1 LIVRAQYAEISLRG
15 AREDN
20 QDRVTAAVSD
30 HAAMLLVL
38 DGMGGHAEGER
49 AAEQARRVMV
59 EAFWQTPQPMM
70 DPLGFLHLTLGQA
83 HEQVAA
89 LGAGIPIE
97 HRPRATCAVCLVQ
110 EGTAWWAHMGD
121 SRIYLLRE
129 GSVRRRTRDH
139 SHVEV
144 LLQEGLISEAQAQT
158 HPMRNYVECCLG
170 GDPILPE
177 MSIARC
183 LRVKAGDVLLVCS
196 DGFWAN
202 LSEEDMIASL
212 FSGAPL
218 SDSLQALADSAVRRG
233 GAGSDNTSA
242 AALRLID

>member
-1 LIVRAQYAEISLRG
+1 MRAQYAEISLRG

-218 SDSLQALADSAVRRG
+218 ADSLQALADSAVRRA

-242 AALRLID
+242 AVLRLID

>member
-1 LIVRAQYAEISLRG
+1 MRAQYAEISLRG

-20 QDRVTAAVSD
+20 QDRVTAAVSEQT
-30 HAAMLLVL
+30 AMLLVL

-49 AAEQARRVMV
+49 AAEMARKVLV
-59 EAFWQTPQPMM
+59 ESFWHTPQPLI
-70 DPLGFLHLTLGQA
+70 DPLGFLHLALGQA
-83 HEQVAA
+83 HEEVAA
-89 LGAGIPIE
+89 LGAGLPIE
-97 HRPRATCAVCLVQ
+97 HRPRATCAICIVQ
-110 EGTAWWAHMGD
+110 EGTCWWAHMGD
-121 SRIYLLRE
+121 SRIYLLRD
-129 GSVRRRTRDH
+129 GAIRRRTRDH

-144 LLQEGLISEAQAQT
+144 LLQEGLISEAQAQN

-177 MSIARC
+177 MSVARC
-183 LRVKAGDVLLVCS
+183 QRVQPGDVLLVCS

-202 LSEEDMIASL
+202 LDEEDILASL

-218 SDSLQALADSAVRRG
+218 LDSLQALADSAVRHA

-242 AALRLID
+242 AVLRLID

>member
-1 LIVRAQYAEISLRG
+1 LRAQYAEISLRG

-20 QDRVTAAVSD
+20 QDRVTAAVSE
-30 HAAMLLVL
+30 HAALLLVL

-49 AAEQARRVMV
+49 AAEIARKVLV
-59 EAFWQTPQPMM
+59 ESFWHAAQPLL
-70 DPLGFLHLTLGQA
+70 DPMGFLHLALGQA
-83 HEQVAA
+83 HGEVAA
-89 LGAGIPIE
+89 LGAGLPME
-97 HRPRATCAVCLVQ
+97 HRPRATCAICIVQ

-121 SRIYLLRE
+121 SRIYLLRD
-129 GSVRRRTRDH
+129 GAIRRRTRDH

-144 LLQEGLISEAQAQT
+144 LLQEGLISESQAQT

-177 MSIARC
+177 MSVARC
-183 LRVKAGDVLLVCS
+183 QRVYSGDVLLVCS

-202 LSEEDMIASL
+202 LSEEDILASL

-218 SDSLQALADSAVRRG
+218 KDSLQALADLAVRRG

-242 AALRLID
+242 AVLRLID

>member
-1 LIVRAQYAEISLRG
+1 MRAQYAEISLRG

-20 QDRVTAAVSD
+20 QDRVTAAVSE

-49 AAEQARRVMV
+49 AAELARKVLV
-59 EAFWQTPQPMM
+59 ESFWHTPQPLI
-70 DPLGFLHLTLGQA
+70 DPLGFLHLALGQA
-83 HEQVAA
+83 HEEVAA
-89 LGAGIPIE
+89 LGAGLPIE
-97 HRPRATCAVCLVQ
+97 HRPRATCAICIVQ
-110 EGTAWWAHMGD
+110 ERTAWWAHMGD
-121 SRIYLLRE
+121 SRIYLLRD
-129 GSVRRRTRDH
+129 GAIRRRTRDH

-177 MSIARC
+177 MSVARC
-183 LRVKAGDVLLVCS
+183 QRVQPGDVLLVCS

-202 LSEEDMIASL
+202 LAEEDILASL

-218 SDSLQALADSAVRRG
+218 LDSLQALADSAVRRA

>member
-1 LIVRAQYAEISLRG
+1 MRAQYAEISLRG

-20 QDRVTAAVSD
+20 QDRVTAAVSEQ
-30 HAAMLLVL
+30 AAMLLVL

-49 AAEQARRVMV
+49 AAELARRVLV
-59 EAFWQTPQPMM
+59 ERFWHTPQPLL
-70 DPLGFLHLTLGQA
+70 DPLGFLHVSLGRA
-83 HEQVAA
+83 HEEVAA
-89 LGAGIPIE
+89 LGIGRPIE
-97 HRPRATCAVCLVQ
+97 HRPRATCAICIVQ

-121 SRIYLLRE
+121 SRIYLLRD
-129 GSVRRRTRDH
+129 GAVKRRTRDH

-144 LLQEGLISEAQAQT
+144 LLQEGLISEAQAQV

-177 MSIARC
+177 MSMARC
-183 LRVKAGDVLLVCS
+183 QRVQAGDVLLVCS

-202 LSEEDMIASL
+202 LSEEDIVASL

-218 SDSLQALADSAVRRG
+218 RDSLQALADSAVRRG

-242 AALRLID
+242 AVLRLID

>member
-1 LIVRAQYAEISLRG
+1 MRAQYAEISLRG

-30 HAAMLLVL
+30 QAAMLLVL

-49 AAEQARRVMV
+49 AAELARKVLV
-59 EAFWQTPQPMM
+59 ESFWHTSQPLL
-70 DPLGFLHLTLGQA
+70 DPLGYLHLALGQA
-83 HEQVAA
+83 HEEVAA
-89 LGAGIPIE
+89 LGAGLAIE
-97 HRPRATCAVCLVQ
+97 HRPRATCAVCIVQ

-121 SRIYLLRE
+121 SRIYLLRD
-129 GSVRRRTRDH
+129 GAVRRRTRDH

-144 LLQEGLISEAQAQT
+144 LLQEGLISEAQAQN

-183 LRVKAGDVLLVCS
+183 QRVQPGDVLLVCS

-202 LSEEDMIASL
+202 LDEADILASL

-218 SDSLQALADSAVRRG
+218 LDSLQALADSAVRRA

>member
-1 LIVRAQYAEISLRG
+1 LRAQYAEISLRG

-20 QDRVTAAVSD
+20 QDRVTAAVSEQ
-30 HAAMLLVL
+30 AAMLLVL

-49 AAEQARRVMV
+49 AAELARKVLV
-59 EAFWQTPQPMM
+59 ESFWHTPQPLI
-70 DPLGFLHLTLGQA
+70 DPLGFLHLALGQA
-83 HEQVAA
+83 HEEVAT
-89 LGAGIPIE
+89 LGAGLPIE
-97 HRPRATCAVCLVQ
+97 HRPRATCAICIVQ
-110 EGTAWWAHMGD
+110 ERTAWWAHMGD
-121 SRIYLLRE
+121 SRIYLLRD
-129 GSVRRRTRDH
+129 GVIRRRTRDH

-177 MSIARC
+177 MSVARC
-183 LRVKAGDVLLVCS
+183 QRVEPGDVLLVCS

-202 LSEEDMIASL
+202 LDEEDILASL

-218 SDSLQALADSAVRRG
+218 LDSLQALADSAVRRA

-242 AALRLID
+242 AVLRLID

>member
-1 LIVRAQYAEISLRG
+1 LRAQYAEISLRG

-20 QDRVTAAVSD
+20 QDRVTAAVSEQ
-30 HAAMLLVL
+30 AAMLLVL

-49 AAEQARRVMV
+49 AAELARKVLV
-59 EAFWQTPQPMM
+59 ESFWHTPQPLL
-70 DPLGFLHLTLGQA
+70 DPLGFLHLALGQA
-83 HEQVAA
+83 HQEVAA
-89 LGAGIPIE
+89 IGAGLPIE
-97 HRPRATCAVCLVQ
+97 HRPRATCAVCIVQ

-121 SRIYLLRE
+121 SRIYLLRDNA
-129 GSVRRRTRDH
+129 VRRRTRDH

-177 MSIARC
+177 MTVARC
-183 LRVKAGDVLLVCS
+183 QRVQAGDVLLVCS
-196 DGFWAN
+196 DGFWAS
-202 LSEEDMIASL
+202 LTEEDIVASL

-218 SDSLQALADSAVRRG
+218 RDSLQALADSAVRRA

-242 AALRLID
+242 AVLRLID

>member
-1 LIVRAQYAEISLRG
+1 LRAQYAEISLRG

-20 QDRVTAAVSD
+20 QDRVTAAVSEQ
-30 HAAMLLVL
+30 AAMLLVL

-49 AAEQARRVMV
+49 AAELARKVLV
-59 EAFWQTPQPMM
+59 ESFWHTSQPLL
-70 DPLGFLHLTLGQA
+70 DPLGFLHLALGQA
-83 HEQVAA
+83 HEEVAS
-89 LGAGIPIE
+89 LGAGLPIE
-97 HRPRATCAVCLVQ
+97 HRPRATCAICIVQ

-121 SRIYLLRE
+121 SRIYLLRD
-129 GSVRRRTRDH
+129 GAVRRRTRDH

-144 LLQEGLISEAQAQT
+144 LLQEGLISEAQAQN

-177 MSIARC
+177 MSVARC
-183 LRVKAGDVLLVCS
+183 QRVQAGDVLLVCS

-202 LSEEDMIASL
+202 LEEADIVASL

-218 SDSLQALADSAVRRG
+218 LDSLKALADSAVRRA

-242 AALRLID
+242 AVLRLID

>member
-1 LIVRAQYAEISLRG
+1 LRAQYAEISLRG

-30 HAAMLLVL
+30 QAAMLLIL
-38 DGMGGHAEGER
+38 DGMGGHSDGER
-49 AAEQARRVMV
+49 AAELARRVLV
-59 EAFWQTPQPMM
+59 ETFWHTPQPLM
-70 DPLGFLHLTLGQA
+70 DPLGFLHLALGHA
-83 HEQVAA
+83 HEEVAA
-89 LGAGIPIE
+89 LGAGLPIE
-97 HRPRATCAVCLVQ
+97 HRPRTTVAMCVVQ

-121 SRIYLLRE
+121 SRIYLLRNGE
-129 GSVRRRTRDH
+129 VRRRTRDH

-144 LLQEGLISEAQAQT
+144 LLQEGLISEAQAQN

-177 MSIARC
+177 MSVARC
-183 LRVKAGDVLLVCS
+183 QRVQSGDVLLVCS

-202 LSEEDMIASL
+202 LSEEDILASL

-218 SDSLQALADSAVRRG
+218 RDSLQALADSAVRRG

-242 AALRLID
+242 AVLRLID

>member
-1 LIVRAQYAEISLRG
+1 MRAQYAEISLRG

-30 HAAMLLVL
+30 QAAMLVIL
-38 DGMGGHAEGER
+38 DGMGGHSDGER
-49 AAEQARRVMV
+49 AAELARRVLV
-59 EAFWQTPQPMM
+59 ETFWHTPQPLM
-70 DPLGFLHLTLGQA
+70 DPLGFLHLALGHA
-83 HEQVAA
+83 HEEVAA
-89 LGAGIPIE
+89 LGAGLPIE
-97 HRPRATCAVCLVQ
+97 HRPRSTVAVCLVQ

-121 SRIYLLRE
+121 SRIYLLRNGE
-129 GSVRRRTRDH
+129 VRRRTRDH

-144 LLQEGLISEAQAQT
+144 LLQEGLISEAQAQN

-177 MSIARC
+177 MSVARC
-183 LRVKAGDVLLVCS
+183 QRVLPGDVLLVCS

-202 LSEEDMIASL
+202 LSEEDILASL

-218 SDSLQALADSAVRRG
+218 RDSLQALADSAVRRG

>member
-1 LIVRAQYAEISLRG
+1 LRAQYAEISLRG

-30 HAAMLLVL
+30 QAAMLLVL

-49 AAEQARRVMV
+49 AAEIARKVLV
-59 EAFWQTPQPMM
+59 ESFWHTPQPLL
-70 DPLGFLHLTLGQA
+70 DPLGFLHIALGQA
-83 HEQVAA
+83 HEEVAA
-89 LGAGIPIE
+89 LGAGLPIE
-97 HRPRATCAVCLVQ
+97 HRPRATCAMCVVQ

-121 SRIYLLRE
+121 SRIYLLRD
-129 GSVRRRTRDH
+129 GAVRRRTRDH

-144 LLQEGLISEAQAQT
+144 LLQEGLISEAQAQN

-177 MSIARC
+177 MSVARC
-183 LRVKAGDVLLVCS
+183 QRVLPGDVLLVCS

-202 LSEEDMIASL
+202 LSEEDMVASL

-218 SDSLQALADSAVRRG
+218 RDSLQALADSAVRRG

-242 AALRLID
+242 AVLRLID

>member
-1 LIVRAQYAEISLRG
+1 MRAQYAEISLRG

-30 HAAMLLVL
+30 QAAMLLVL

-49 AAEQARRVMV
+49 AAEIARKVLV
-59 EAFWQTPQPMM
+59 ESFWHTPQPLL
-70 DPLGFLHLTLGQA
+70 DPLGFLHIALGQA
-83 HEQVAA
+83 HEEVAA
-89 LGAGIPIE
+89 LGAGLPIE
-97 HRPRATCAVCLVQ
+97 HRPRATCAMCVVQ

-121 SRIYLLRE
+121 SRIYLLRD
-129 GSVRRRTRDH
+129 GAVRRRTRDH

-144 LLQEGLISEAQAQT
+144 LLQEGLISEAQAQN

-177 MSIARC
+177 MSVARC
-183 LRVKAGDVLLVCS
+183 QRVLPGDVLLVCS

-202 LSEEDMIASL
+202 LSEEDMVASL

-218 SDSLQALADSAVRRG
+218 RDSLQALADCAVRRG

-242 AALRLID
+242 AVLRLID

>member
-1 LIVRAQYAEISLRG
+1 MRAQYAEISLRG

-20 QDRVTAAVSD
+20 QDRVTAAVSEQ
-30 HAAMLLVL
+30 AAMLLVL

-49 AAEQARRVMV
+49 AAELARKVLV
-59 EAFWQTPQPMM
+59 ENFWHTPQPLL
-70 DPLGFLHLTLGQA
+70 DPLGFLHLSLGQA
-83 HEQVAA
+83 HEEVAA
-89 LGAGIPIE
+89 IGAGLPIE
-97 HRPRATCAVCLVQ
+97 HRPRATCAMCIVQ
-110 EGTAWWAHMGD
+110 ERTAWWAHMGD
-121 SRIYLLRE
+121 SRIYLLRDNA
-129 GSVRRRTRDH
+129 VRRRTRDH

-177 MSIARC
+177 MTVARC
-183 LRVKAGDVLLVCS
+183 QRVLPGDVLLVCS

-202 LSEEDMIASL
+202 LAEEDIVASL

-218 SDSLQALADSAVRRG
+218 RDSLQALADNAVRRA

-242 AALRLID
+242 AVLRLID

>member
-1 LIVRAQYAEISLRG
+1 LRAQYAEISLRG

-20 QDRVTAAVSD
+20 QDRVAAAVSEQ
-30 HAAMLLVL
+30 AAMLLVL
-38 DGMGGHAEGER
+38 DGMGGHADGER
-49 AAEQARRVMV
+49 AAELARRVLV
-59 EAFWQTPQPMM
+59 ERFWHTPQPML
-70 DPLGFLHLTLGQA
+70 DPMGFLHVSLGRA
-83 HEQVAA
+83 HEEVAA
-89 LGAGIPIE
+89 LGAGRSIE
-97 HRPRATCAVCLVQ
+97 HRPRTTCAMCIVQ

-121 SRIYLLRE
+121 SRIYLLRD
-129 GSVRRRTRDH
+129 GAVKRRTRDH

-144 LLQEGLISEAQAQT
+144 LLQEGLISEAQAQN

-177 MSIARC
+177 MSMARC
-183 LRVKAGDVLLVCS
+183 QRVLPGDVLLVCS

-202 LSEEDMIASL
+202 LREEDMVASL

-218 SDSLQALADSAVRRG
+218 RDSLQALADSAVRRG

-242 AALRLID
+242 AVLRLID

>member
-1 LIVRAQYAEISLRG
+1 LRAQYAEISLRG

-20 QDRVTAAVSD
+20 QDRVTAAVSE

-49 AAEQARRVMV
+49 AAELARKVLV
-59 EAFWQTPQPMM
+59 ESFWHTPQPLI
-70 DPLGFLHLTLGQA
+70 DPLGFLHLALGQA
-83 HEQVAA
+83 HEEVAA
-89 LGAGIPIE
+89 LGAGLPIE
-97 HRPRATCAVCLVQ
+97 HRPRATCAICIVQ
-110 EGTAWWAHMGD
+110 ERTAWWAHMGD
-121 SRIYLLRE
+121 SRIYLLRD
-129 GSVRRRTRDH
+129 GAIRRRTRDH

-177 MSIARC
+177 MSVARC
-183 LRVKAGDVLLVCS
+183 QRVQPGDVLLVCS

-202 LSEEDMIASL
+202 LAEEDILASL

-218 SDSLQALADSAVRRG
+218 LDSLQALADSAVRRA

>member
-1 LIVRAQYAEISLRG
+1 LRAQYAEISLRG

-30 HAAMLLVL
+30 QAAMLLIL
-38 DGMGGHAEGER
+38 DGMGGHSDGER
-49 AAEQARRVMV
+49 AAELARRVLV
-59 EAFWQTPQPMM
+59 ETFWHTPQPLM
-70 DPLGFLHLTLGQA
+70 DPLGFLHLALGHA
-83 HEQVAA
+83 HEEVAA
-89 LGAGIPIE
+89 LGAGLPIE
-97 HRPRATCAVCLVQ
+97 HRPRTTVAMCVVQ
-110 EGTAWWAHMGD
+110 EGTVWWAHMGD
-121 SRIYLLRE
+121 SRIYLLRNGE
-129 GSVRRRTRDH
+129 VRRRTRDH

-144 LLQEGLISEAQAQT
+144 LLQEGLISEAQAQN

-177 MSIARC
+177 MSVARC
-183 LRVKAGDVLLVCS
+183 QRVQAGDVLLVCS

-202 LSEEDMIASL
+202 LSEEDILASL

-218 SDSLQALADSAVRRG
+218 RDSLQALADSAVRRG

-242 AALRLID
+242 AVLRLID